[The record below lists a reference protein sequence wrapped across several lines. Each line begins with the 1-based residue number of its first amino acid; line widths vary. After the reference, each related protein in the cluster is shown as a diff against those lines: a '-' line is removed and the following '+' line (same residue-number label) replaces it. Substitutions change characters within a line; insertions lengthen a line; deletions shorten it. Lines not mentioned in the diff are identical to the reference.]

1 MLFIFLLFFRWRRY
15 LQILKDILVLFD
27 PIFKR
32 GWVFLC
38 YLFKISW
45 VFRTHAWVSIG
56 YHIIQLYS
64 SFSLP
69 FWKSKT
75 NKSLNSCLSWNLN
88 ELNVFLSCN
97 SSILFLKHSVSY
109 LIRINSISFFI
120 VRGSFF
126 RNASISLSNI
136 LKSNRRERSIFFY
149 RCIKL
154 GTFL

>member
-1 MLFIFLLFFRWRRY
+1 MLLIFLLFFRWRRY

-32 GWVFLC
+32 SWVFPC

-45 VFRTHAWVSIG
+45 VFRAHTWVSIS
-56 YHIIQLYS
+56 YQIIQLYC

-75 NKSLNSCLSWNLN
+75 NKSLNSYLSCNLN
-88 ELNVFLSCN
+88 ELNVVLSCN
-97 SSILFLKHSVSY
+97 SAILFLKHSVSY
-109 LIRINSISFFI
+109 LIRINSISFFV

-126 RNASISLSNI
+126 CNASVSLSNI

-154 GTFL
+154 GIFL